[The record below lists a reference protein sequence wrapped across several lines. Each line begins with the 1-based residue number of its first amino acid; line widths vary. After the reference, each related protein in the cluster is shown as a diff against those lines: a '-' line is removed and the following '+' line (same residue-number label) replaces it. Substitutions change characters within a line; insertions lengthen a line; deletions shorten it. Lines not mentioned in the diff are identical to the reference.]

1 MAACHFPNFPP
12 PAKRTGKGR
21 VTALAMHRNLQL
33 LATGSAERAA
43 RLWNA
48 EPLGSLRKIERF
60 GKKVVVVGG
69 STVFRGDVNGVLF
82 GFIYK

>member
-1 MAACHFPNFPP
+1 
-12 PAKRTGKGR
+12 
-21 VTALAMHRNLQL
+21 MHRNLQL

-48 EPLGSLRKIERF
+48 EPLGDFCERS
-60 GKKVVVVGG
+60 GRGLKGGLKVGG